1 MVIDVRMKKLGEG
14 TIVVTLSLRELDT
27 LLDALEYVL
36 RNWEEFSKQSRSV
49 RMYGVSAR
57 DVAEL
62 MDKLW
67 QSYTK
72 AQHVTI

>member
-1 MVIDVRMKKLGEG
+1 MVIDVRMKKMGEG
-14 TIVVTLSLRELDT
+14 TIVVTLSLREIDV

-36 RNWEEFSKQSRSV
+36 RNWEDFQRQSRSV
-49 RMYGVSAR
+49 KMYGVSAR

-67 QSYTK
+67 ESYAK
-72 AQHVTI
+72 IHHVTI